1 MKLFLC
7 GGGAGEQTREA
18 RRRLNGVIDHACPCL
33 YIPLAMEPDCYE
45 GCQTWIAGELQDV
58 DVPAIDM
65 VRSADALAAQRLA
78 DYSFVFI
85 GGGNTFRLLHVL
97 RASGTLALLEAYLA
111 QGGVV
116 FGGSAGAIL
125 FGASLDVCALDDAND
140 VGLTDMRGLDCLGGA
155 SLLCHYPNPT
165 CEADARTQQ
174 LLALSYHHRIIAL
187 PEEVTLYTDG
197 RRLEPI
203 SDRPYFRFEN
213 GRITA
218 QSAAGSI

>member
-18 RRRLNGVIDHACPCL
+18 RRRLNGVIDHARPCL
-33 YIPLAMEPDCYE
+33 YVPLAMEPDCYD

-58 DVPAIDM
+58 DIPAIDM
-65 VRSADALAAQRLA
+65 VRSADALAAQCLA

-97 RASGTLALLEAYLA
+97 RTSGTLARLEAYLA

-155 SLLCHYPNPT
+155 SLLCHYLAPT
-165 CEADARTQQ
+165 CEADARTSQ
-174 LLALSYHHRIIAL
+174 LLALSYRRKIIAL
-187 PEEVTLYTDG
+187 PEEVTLYIDG
-197 RRLEPI
+197 GQLEPI
-203 SDRPYFRFEN
+203 GDRPYFLFEK
-213 GRITA
+213 GRIVT
-218 QSAAGSI
+218 QSAPGCV